1 MILSPV
7 QIKTDDGNVVEGV
20 LLEKVDLEHV
30 ITVIDNQNSD
40 GLLGE
45 DVMLLMK
52 LKEAAADLLK
62 AEGK

>member
-20 LLEKVDLEHV
+20 LLEKEDLEHV

-52 LKEAAADLLK
+52 LKEAAADLLR